1 MDYIVCMLFRVQWR
15 FRLNTDDHSCPICP
29 NKPDSCCC
37 LYCDTDRA
45 EYGSYDCKECG
56 RAKGNTPMDIKYNG
70 DLD

>member
-1 MDYIVCMLFRVQWR
+1 M
-15 FRLNTDDHSCPICP
+15 NTDDHSCPICP